1 MTYTSIELPGEQRNF
16 CSSHIDAAWAR
27 QETIRIIDSHLT
39 QVYQFIREE
48 IEKGNFSVI
57 VEMDSPEESAKAKKA
72 LEEYHFKVSWLTDDC
87 IDLFISWEDA
97 K

>member
-1 MTYTSIELPGEQRNF
+1 MTDMAKEFPERQQGF

-27 QETIRIIDSHLT
+27 QTTIATIDKQLS

-48 IEKGNFSVI
+48 IEKGNFSVS
-57 VEMDSPEESAKAKKA
+57 VEMDDPTEALKAKIA
-72 LEEYHFKVSWLTDDC
+72 LEEYHFKVSWPTDDG
-87 IDLFISWEDA
+87 ITLLISWEEA